1 MIASTVTQFS
11 CMGESTF
18 AKEVGRTAGLYTLR
32 ALTFKT
38 LLQIELSASRF
49 AMDAEV
55 RSACFLYMVGL
66 SQSSSWTHCGVYTTN
81 KSR

>member
-11 CMGESTF
+11 CMGGSTF

-38 LLQIELSASRF
+38 LLQISELSAFRF
-49 AMDAEV
+49 VNGRRSLLGLLFVYGRVKSIFLLDAMRGA
-55 RSACFLYMVGL
+55 
-66 SQSSSWTHCGVYTTN
+66 HH
-81 KSR
+81 